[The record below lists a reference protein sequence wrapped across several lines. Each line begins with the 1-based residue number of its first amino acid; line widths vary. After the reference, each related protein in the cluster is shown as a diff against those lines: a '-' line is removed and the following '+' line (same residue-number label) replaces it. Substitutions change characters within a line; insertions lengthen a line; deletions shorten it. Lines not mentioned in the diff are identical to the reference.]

1 MRSRSRQLVILI
13 VTFLA
18 LCALIVAQSATTSLR
33 GTVTDPKGALLQG
46 ASVTLANPETGFT
59 RTTKSGGDGVY
70 QFLEVPPATYSLTVT
85 VAGFATIKRDKVTL
99 QVSQPATLDIE
110 MQVKGT
116 TEVVEVSGETPLS
129 TLKTRRWEITSVFDS

>member
-1 MRSRSRQLVILI
+1 MRSRSRQLVVLI

-59 RTTKSGGDGVY
+59 RTTKSGTDGIY

-85 VAGFATIKRDKVTL
+85 VAGFATLKRDKLTL
-99 QVSQPATLDIE
+99 QVSQPGTLDIE
-110 MQVKGT
+110 MQDTGT
-116 TEVVEVSGETPLS
+116 TELVEVS
-129 TLKTRRWEITSVFDS
+129 